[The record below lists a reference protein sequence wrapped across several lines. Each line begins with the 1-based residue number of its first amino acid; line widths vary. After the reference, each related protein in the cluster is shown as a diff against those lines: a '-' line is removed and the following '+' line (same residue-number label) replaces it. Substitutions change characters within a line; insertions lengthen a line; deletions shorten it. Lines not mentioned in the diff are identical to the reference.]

1 MTLPS
6 PRIYTYKV
14 TFEEVPYYYYGVHK
28 ENKFGEYYMGS
39 PVTHKWCWN
48 VYTPK
53 KQILEI
59 FPYTD
64 DGWLEAQSVE
74 KRIIKFF
81 YNSDVNSLNKGC
93 GCEISLSILREN
105 GKRVG
110 KIYGKINSKIAK
122 ENNIGIFSLSPQ
134 EIKEN
139 ASKGGKIG
147 GKINAKNKTGVCG
160 RSKEKMTE
168 DGKKG
173 GKISGKKNKEL
184 KKGIHALTFEQRS
197 EISKRNKELGLGMF
211 SLTKEQRIENGKKSG
226 KIASSQ
232 RWMCTETGHI
242 SNAGGLATYQRK
254 RGIDINYRIKLS

>member
-1 MTLPS
+1 VTLPS
-6 PRIYTYKV
+6 PRIYTYKI
-14 TFEEVPYYYYGVHK
+14 TFKKVPYYYYGVHK
-28 ENKFGEYYMGS
+28 EQQHNEEYWGT
-39 PVTHKWCWN
+39 PITNKWCWEL
-48 VYTPK
+48 YEPE

-74 KRIIKFF
+74 KRIIKVF
-81 YNSDVNSLNKGC
+81 YNSDVSCLNENC
-93 GCEISLSILREN
+93 GGKTSLSILREN
-105 GKRVG
+105 GKRAAI
-110 KIYGKINSKIAK
+110 KNK

-184 KKGIHALTFEQRS
+184 KKGIHGLSFEQRS
-197 EISKRNKELGLGMF
+197 AISKRNKELGLGMF

-226 KIASSQ
+226 KIVSAQ
-232 RWMCTETGHI
+232 KWMCTETGHI
-242 SNAGGLATYQRK
+242 SNAGGLATYQKK
-254 RGIDINYRIKLS
+254 RGIDTNNRMKLL